1 LAQTPGRPDYGLDAP
16 GGVRNLLLVGAA
28 GFALV
33 ILSRLGVL
41 PAVPRLQVGGVRIG
55 FPLRP
60 GGLWIGIG
68 FTLTGFWMIWS
79 SKVGKVRER
88 EALLDRIAWRGDEQ
102 VLDVGCGRGL
112 LLVGAAR
119 RLATATG
126 KATGIDL
133 WQAEDLSGNRPDA
146 ALANARA
153 EGVADRV
160 AVETGDMR
168 KLPFPDGTFD
178 VAVSRAAI
186 HNLYD
191 RADREQA
198 IREIARVL
206 KPGGQ
211 ALIDDIRHHGEYAR
225 TFAAS
230 GCPDVRRVGS
240 PVAAVFWTLLTM
252 GSLRP
257 DTLHARKAT

>member
-1 LAQTPGRPDYGLDAP
+1 MRRWHLAESVQAPGKPDYGLDAP
-16 GGVRNLLLVGAA
+16 GVVRNLLLVGAA
-28 GFALV
+28 GFALL
-33 ILSRLGVL
+33 ILSRMGVL
-41 PAVPRLQVGGVRIG
+41 PAVPAFQVGGVRVG

-60 GGLWIGIG
+60 GGLLIGVS
-68 FTLTGFWMIWS
+68 FTLTGLWMIWS
-79 SKVGKVRER
+79 SKLGKVRER

-119 RLATATG
+119 RLTTG

-160 AVETGDMR
+160 AVETGDM
-168 KLPFPDGTFD
+168 L
-178 VAVSRAAI
+178 
-186 HNLYD
+186 
-191 RADREQA
+191 E
-198 IREIARVL
+198 
-206 KPGGQ
+206 PGGE
-211 ALIDDIRHHGEYAR
+211 ALIDDIRHLGEYAR

-240 PVAAVFWTLLTM
+240 PAAAVFWTLLTM

-257 DTLHARKAT
+257 DTLHARKAAPR